1 MRLRTLALLAVVVVA
16 LGGGA
21 AVFALDAGSGPAVT
35 ERWVSD
41 TGTEITSNHHAVA
54 AGRVDGHGVVY
65 APISGPD
72 RSDQCGL
79 VALYATNGTTRWT
92 HPIPPANCTIHSVA
106 DPALVDYDA
115 DGTTEVLASTT
126 TDRLLA
132 LSPRDGRM
140 EYEAPLSDYGYTEPL
155 AADFDADGADEIA
168 VVDVRGAVFVLDD
181 DGSVAWRRALN
192 STAFA
197 PPQAADFTGDGTP
210 ELAVGVSG
218 DRLVL
223 FDGDGSV
230 VWDRDG
236 LGSSVGWTAVVDDD
250 AATELVVAT
259 TGGDV
264 GVIDGAT
271 GATEWRTDV
280 GRLAAVHAVGDGD
293 GDGDPEVYAV
303 ALDQRLRA
311 FDAATGELEWK
322 TTISADDNQMTPPP
336 ALGDL
341 DGDGGLELVAAAN
354 GGDVVVL
361 DAATGGV
368 LGTAGREQVVYTHPT
383 LADTDGDGDD
393 EAYVTYG
400 DGRVVAIDRE

>member
-1 MRLRTLALLAVVVVA
+1 MRLRTLAALAVVVVA

-21 AVFALDAGSGPAVT
+21 AAFALDAGSGPAVT

-41 TGTEITSNHHAVA
+41 TGTDITSNHHAVA
-54 AGRVDGHGVVY
+54 AGRVDGRGVVY

-72 RSDQCGL
+72 RSGQCGL
-79 VALYATNGTTRWT
+79 VALDATTGTTRGT
-92 HPIPPANCTIHSVA
+92 HPIPPENCTIHSVA
-106 DPALVDYDA
+106 DPALADYDA

-126 TDRLLA
+126 TDRLVA
-132 LSPRDGRM
+132 LSPSDGRV
-140 EYEAPLSDYGYTEPL
+140 EYEAPLTDYGYTQPL

-168 VVDVRGAVFVLDD
+168 VVDVRGTVFVLDD

-197 PPQAADFTGDGTP
+197 PPQAADFTGDGTV

-236 LGSSVGWTAVVDDD
+236 LGSSVGWTATVDADDD

-259 TGGDV
+259 TGGGV
-264 GVIDGAT
+264 GVVD
-271 GATEWRTDV
+271 
-280 GRLAAVHAVGDGD
+280 RLAAVHAVGDGD

-311 FDAATGELEWK
+311 LDAATGRLEWE

-354 GGDVVVL
+354 GGDVVVI
-361 DAATGGV
+361 DAATGEV
-368 LGTAGREQVVYTHPT
+368 LGTAGREQVIFTHPT

-400 DGRVVAIDRE
+400 DGRVVALDRE